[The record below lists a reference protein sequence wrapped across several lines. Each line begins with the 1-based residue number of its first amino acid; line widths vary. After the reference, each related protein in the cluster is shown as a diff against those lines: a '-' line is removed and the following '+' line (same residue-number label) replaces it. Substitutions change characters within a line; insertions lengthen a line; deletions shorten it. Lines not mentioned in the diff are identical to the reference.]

1 LRIIKIPINQLFFG
15 IGPGRSCYH
24 LMEML
29 AHNCPFHSG
38 TLKGA
43 SQKNQGNVTG

>member
-1 LRIIKIPINQLFFG
+1 MRKPVIEFFA

-43 SQKNQGNVTG
+43 SQKNQGNAPG